1 MDGVFAERRLEK
13 VMWVM
18 GREWPWHVKGTVLVV
33 ATFYQRGGRLKVE
46 VEGLLPV
53 VKDVSS

>member
-1 MDGVFAERRLEK
+1 MFAERRLEK

-33 ATFYQRGGRLKVE
+33 ATFYQWGGRLKAE
-46 VEGLLPV
+46 EEGLLPV